1 MLIKG
6 DINEAGSCQE
16 HSWRTTAEENI
27 GVLKDELRI
36 LLYYQIEWKKV
47 TSVFLSFCIIS

>member
-6 DINEAGSCQE
+6 AGDINEEGSCQE

-36 LLYYQIEWKKV
+36 LLYYEIEWKKV
-47 TSVFLSFCIIS
+47 TSVS